1 MCPSVRS
8 RPAQVPRQRGG
19 NRDREWN
26 RSACQAA
33 MGIRSNEQLEWD
45 DDVMIVMLIMRQRST
60 VLKDMKVIM
69 VMRMTAIVY
78 RVDDD

>member
-1 MCPSVRS
+1 
-8 RPAQVPRQRGG
+8 
-19 NRDREWN
+19 
-26 RSACQAA
+26 

>member
-1 MCPSVRS
+1 
-8 RPAQVPRQRGG
+8 
-19 NRDREWN
+19 
-26 RSACQAA
+26 

-60 VLKDMKVIM
+60 VMKDMKVIM